1 MRRWTCRRG
10 CASAAIRPPGWTST
24 RGSLEPLLQ
33 VAARPKAA
41 ARLEPG
47 DVLVDAMRGRYSV
60 WTRIRVNL
68 RRVPEAERPPQ
79 EPPDPDYD
87 PSAEWNPPPS
97 AP

>member
-1 MRRWTCRRG
+1 MPARLRDRG
-10 CASAAIRPPGWTST
+10 DPAAGMDEHP
-24 RGSLEPLLQ
+24 GSLEPLLQ